1 MNFLKRGP
9 EVNLSTLKNVKVP
22 GFLQDIYYDLKDRHL
37 LPVALILVAAII
49 AVPIAISDSGSE
61 PEAAGGGASAG
72 ASGSAIDVTAT
83 GALVAKAAPGL
94 RKYQQRLETGN
105 ATNPFKQKYEKE
117 KAEAEGGGGEPA
129 GSPEPTEPS
138 YYSPPS
144 APGSGSDPDGDG
156 KPGTLIHYSYAIDVR
171 VSGGSGDKKE
181 SSTRK
186 NLPELTM
193 LPSRST
199 PALAFVGPTKDGK
212 KAVMIVSSDVK
223 ALFGDNRCILGTE
236 TCEMLVLE
244 PGLPET
250 VVYGGAEKTYT
261 VELLKVE
268 LIKTS
273 ELNKAALGKS
283 KNGKK
288 SDRLADTVGLSDVYQ
303 R

>member
-1 MNFLKRGP
+1 MSFLKKGP

-22 GFLQDIYYDLKDRHL
+22 GFLQDVYYDLKDRHL
-37 LPVALILVAAII
+37 LPVAVILVAAII

-61 PEAAGGGASAG
+61 PESGAGVDAG
-72 ASGSAIDVTAT
+72 ASGSVIDATAT
-83 GALVAKAAPGL
+83 GALVAKSAPGL
-94 RKYQQRLETGN
+94 RKYQQRLEARN
-105 ATNPFKQKYEKE
+105 ATNPFKQKYEEE
-117 KAEAEGGGGEPA
+117 KAEGGGGGGESP

-138 YYSPPS
+138 YYSPT
-144 APGSGSDPDGDG
+144 AEPGGGSDPDGDG

-288 SDRLADTVGLSDVYQ
+288 SDRLAATVGLSDVYQ